1 MDVTEYAG
9 LTDKQKNNLEE
20 AAGVTDAE
28 REAINKRVDDEIDKV
43 AKAMAGVDMDAIIAE
58 QTAETG
64 TKLDT
69 AETTELDTAEAGTG
83 LDTAETVAPT
93 KIAYT
98 RTKPEGGKIA
108 NNDDKQALI
117 NLLSNEQ
124 NINLNKE
131 AKEFFAIH
139 ERFDDA
145 VKTIAYNAANPEA
158 VTKPKRDYTDLR
170 LSLIHISEP
179 TRPY

>member
-1 MDVTEYAG
+1 M
-9 LTDKQKNNLEE
+9 
-20 AAGVTDAE
+20 TDAE

-69 AETTELDTAEAGTG
+69 AETTELDTAETTELDTAETTE
-83 LDTAETVAPT
+83 LDTAETVAPK
-93 KIAYT
+93 KITYT
-98 RTKPEGGKIA
+98 RTKPEGEEIA
-108 NNDDKQALI
+108 NDDDKQALT

-131 AKEFFAIH
+131 AKKFFAIH

-145 VKTIAYNAANPEA
+145 IETIAYN
-158 VTKPKRDYTDLR
+158 